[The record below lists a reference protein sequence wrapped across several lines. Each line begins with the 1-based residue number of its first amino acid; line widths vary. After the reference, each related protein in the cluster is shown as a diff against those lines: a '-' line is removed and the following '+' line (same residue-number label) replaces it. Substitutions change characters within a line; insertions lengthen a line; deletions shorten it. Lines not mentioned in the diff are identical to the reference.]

1 MMNRFLAISLVV
13 LVLLPGKAAAL
24 VRRPIPRDSDQEAH
38 LQRFEDYRPALVTTV
53 YARDGSI
60 LGYFFRKK
68 RFYRALSSM
77 PPYLTKA
84 FLAAEDKAFYEHDG
98 VDPSAIFRAFFRNI
112 EAGDIVQG
120 GSTITQ
126 QLVKRVMLTSEKSY
140 SRKFKEAI
148 LAYRLER
155 HMTKAQILTL
165 YLNETF
171 FGDGAYGVEAAARGY
186 FGKTVKKLT
195 LAESALLAGLLKA
208 PSASNPFRSPQK
220 AKARQRY
227 VLGRMLALDWITDKE
242 HEQALKEKLEYKSMQ
257 DPSWKLGAYYLEEV
271 RRWLIKNM
279 SEEKM
284 KALGLVLPRYGE
296 DAVFESGLHVY
307 TALSPDHQR
316 AAEKALRRGLE
327 ESARRRGWTGPIKR
341 IKTAEHEAY
350 LQAQAKTFTPGQRFK
365 PGDWTQVLVIRV
377 TAGGAEVRMGSLSGF
392 ISVRTMGWC
401 RKPNPEVTP
410 ESVAQIRDARQ
421 VVRKGDVV
429 WAKVIAVT
437 AKRLSLA
444 LARRPEI
451 QGALISMDPR
461 NGEVLAMVGGYD
473 FSSSQFNRAT
483 QAKRQPGSLFKPIV
497 FSAAIDNG
505 YTAATL
511 IPDKPW
517 SIVDPNTSKTWAPR
531 NFSGNFYGPTLL
543 CTALVQSRNVVVARI
558 AKRMGMG
565 KVVKRAKKMGI
576 FRRLPLFPAVSLGAA
591 EVTPL
596 DMTRVYSTFAR
607 SGTRIGP
614 RLVLSVRDREGKE
627 ILHTEPRIARA
638 VSPQNAYIIT
648 HLLKHVVQ
656 YGTARRARVLNRP
669 VAAKTG
675 TTNDTRDAWFIGFT
689 PYLLTTV
696 YVGFDQ
702 GKSMGKEETGS
713 RAAGPIW
720 VKYRLAIEKR
730 YRAKDFPIPR
740 NIVFEQVSGD
750 GEYLAPDFQK
760 SGIHLPFLRGTQPSL
775 MHLIR
780 EPIRRSTQPGLIHP
794 AGANVSSPTRKQHTI
809 FIDSQYQKE
818 IVEIS
823 KKQ

>member
-1 MMNRFLAISLVV
+1 MNRFLIISFVALM
-13 LVLLPGKAAAL
+13 LLPGQAAAL
-24 VRRPIPRDSDQEAH
+24 VNAPIQPDSDQEAY
-38 LQRFEDYRPALVTTV
+38 LQRFRDYRPALATTV

-60 LGYFFRKK
+60 LGYLFRKK
-68 RFYRALSSM
+68 RFYRGLSSL
-77 PPYLTKA
+77 PPYLVKA

-112 EAGDIVQG
+112 ESGDIVQG

-126 QLVKRVMLTSEKSY
+126 QLVKRVMLTGEKSY
-140 SRKFKEAI
+140 HRKIKEAI

-155 HMTKAQILTL
+155 HMTKDQILSI
-165 YLNETF
+165 YLNEIF
-171 FGDGAYGVEAAARGY
+171 LGAGAYGVEAAARTY
-186 FGKTVKKLT
+186 FSKTAKKLT
-195 LAESALLAGLLKA
+195 LAECALLAGLPKA
-208 PSASNPFRSPQK
+208 PSASNPFRSPKK

-227 VLGRMLALDWITDKE
+227 VLGRMLALGWITGKD
-242 HEQALKEKLEYKSMQ
+242 HDQALKEKLEYKSMQ

-271 RRWLIKNM
+271 RRWLIQNL

-284 KALGLVLPRYGE
+284 KALGLALPRYGE

-316 AAEKALRRGLE
+316 AAEKALKRGLE
-327 ESARRRGWTGPIKR
+327 DSARRRGWPGPIKR
-341 IKTAEHEAY
+341 IKAAEHEAY
-350 LQAQAKTFTPGQRFK
+350 LQAQAKTLTPGQRFRR
-365 PGDWTQVLVIRV
+365 GDWTQVLVIRV

-392 ISVRTMGWC
+392 IGVRTMGWC

-410 ESVAQIRDARQ
+410 ESVAQIKDARQ
-421 VVRKGDVV
+421 VVRRGDVV

-444 LARRPEI
+444 LVRRPEI

-461 NGEVLAMVGGYD
+461 NGEVLALVGGYD

-483 QAKRQPGSLFKPIV
+483 QAKRQPGSSFKPIV
-497 FSAAIDNG
+497 YSAAIDNG
-505 YTAATL
+505 YTAASL
-511 IPDKPW
+511 IPDEPW
-517 SIVDPNTSKTWAPR
+517 SIVDPHTSEVWAPK
-531 NFSGNFYGPTLL
+531 NFSGKFFGPTLL

-558 AKRMGMG
+558 AKRMGMA

-576 FRRLPLFPAVSLGAA
+576 FRHLPPFPAVSLGAA

-607 SGTRIGP
+607 GGTRIGP
-614 RLVLSVRDREGKE
+614 RLVLSVRDRKGKE
-627 ILHTEPRIARA
+627 ILHTEPRVIRA
-638 VSPQNAYIIT
+638 VTRQNAYIIT

-656 YGTARRARVLNRP
+656 YGTASRAKVLNRP

-720 VKYRLAIEKR
+720 VKYRLAMEKR
-730 YRAKDFPIPR
+730 YRVKDFPIPK
-740 NIVFEQVSGD
+740 NIVFEQVSRD
-750 GEYLAPDFQK
+750 GEYLAPGFPEN
-760 SGIHLPFLRGTQPSL
+760 GIHLPFIRGTQPSL
-775 MHLIR
+775 RQLVR
-780 EPIRRSTQPGLIHP
+780 DPILRVTQSSPLHP
-794 AGANVSSPTRKQHTI
+794 AGEKVLPLYQERHTI
-809 FIDSQYQKE
+809 LINSQN
-818 IVEIS
+818 
-823 KKQ
+823 